1 MQERFNKQFVDED
14 TGLLNIGKYD
24 YDEVMEFI
32 ENENKIIVE
41 KIKDIIPDERKQ
53 FQIGAFIYNSYEDK
67 ELIAD
72 VCNKIINLIE
82 TNETS

>member
-24 YDEVMEFI
+24 HDRVMEFMK
-32 ENENKIIVE
+32 NERNIIVE
-41 KIKDIIPDERKQ
+41 KIQYLKEQRSLQDKYGVGNFEKEKQ
-53 FQIGAFIYNSYEDK
+53 GYDYALN
-67 ELIAD
+67 D
-72 VCNKIINLIE
+72 VLTLTKS